1 MQDTTEAVIARYTRT
16 VYSVALTHTGNRSDA
31 DDVFQEVFLA
41 YHRAHPVFNSEEH
54 RKAWLLRT
62 TLNHCLKVTQG
73 PWRTR
78 TAALTE
84 EGQAGAAAHAAE
96 NNGHPAVEDF
106 TLQTERQDLI
116 FRAMQALPPA
126 QRTVI
131 HLFYFEDLPVQ
142 DIAEI
147 LDEQPGTVKTR
158 LSRARAQMRE
168 QMQAMQLAE
177 DSLLGGHRGGQQGG
191 QQSGQRGGRQDSM
204 QDGLQQAQ

>member
-73 PWRTR
+73 SWRGR
-78 TAALTE
+78 TAALD
-84 EGQAGAAAHAAE
+84 EGAAAAGAADNGGRHAQ
-96 NNGHPAVEDF
+96 EDF
-106 TLQTERQDLI
+106 TLKTEQQDLI
-116 FRAMQALPPA
+116 FRALQALPA
-126 QRTVI
+126 QYRTVI
-131 HLFYFEDLPVQ
+131 HLFYLEDLP
-142 DIAEI
+142 IATVAEV

-158 LSRARAQMRE
+158 LSRARALMRE
-168 QMQAMQLAE
+168 QMQATQQLEKEAVN
-177 DSLLGGHRGGQQGG
+177 G
-191 QQSGQRGGRQDSM
+191 
-204 QDGLQQAQ
+204 